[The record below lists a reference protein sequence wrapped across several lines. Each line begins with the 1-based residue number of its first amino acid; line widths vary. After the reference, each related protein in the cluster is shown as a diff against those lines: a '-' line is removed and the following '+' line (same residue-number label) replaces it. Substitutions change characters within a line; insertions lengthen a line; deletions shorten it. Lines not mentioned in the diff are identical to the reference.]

1 MTTHSI
7 RSALATLALATLA
20 LTVVGART
28 GLAQQQS
35 TVDRYIGSWMGT
47 LATPAAKLRL
57 ALTVRR
63 DSSGALAGEMVS
75 VDQGNATIPATLT
88 LHGDT
93 IVVAMPAAQASYTG
107 VLGAANDSIR
117 GSFNQGGSLPLTL
130 GRATIL
136 PTVAHPQ
143 EPKPPFSYDARDVTF
158 ESVPGVRLAGT
169 ITTPPGDGPFPAVVM
184 VTGSGPQNRN
194 EELLGHKPFL
204 IITDYLARHGIAAL
218 RYDDRG
224 TAQSTGSFSTGTSV
238 DFANDAEA
246 AVRFMRTQPKIERNH
261 VGIIGHSEGG
271 MIAPMVAARSSDV
284 AFIVLLAG
292 PGIPGD
298 SILLLQEQLI
308 ATAMGTPPAMVERT
322 TEVNR
327 HLFAAI
333 KSATDSAD
341 AVARVMAT
349 EQNMLAT
356 LPENERA
363 TAEQQLRAARGPLL
377 TPWMRYF
384 LSYDPRPTLRK
395 VHVPVLALDGT
406 LDLQVP
412 YKQDLAAIDTALKA
426 GGNRDYR
433 IVQLPGL
440 NHLFQT
446 ATTGSPTEY
455 ATISETFSPAAL
467 EIIATWINAHAGTK
481 K

>member
-1 MTTHSI
+1 LPA
-7 RSALATLALATLA
+7 SA
-20 LTVVGART
+20 R
-28 GLAQQQS
+28 
-35 TVDRYIGSWMGT
+35 
-47 LATPAAKLRL
+47 
-57 ALTVRR
+57 
-63 DSSGALAGEMVS
+63 
-75 VDQGNATIPATLT
+75 
-88 LHGDT
+88 
-93 IVVAMPAAQASYTG
+93 
-107 VLGAANDSIR
+107 
-117 GSFNQGGSLPLTL
+117 
-130 GRATIL
+130 
-136 PTVAHPQ
+136 PQ
-143 EPKPPFSYDARDVTF
+143 EPKPPFPYDARDVTF

-169 ITTPPGDGPFPAVVM
+169 IVTPPGPGPFPALVM

-204 IITDYLARHGIAAL
+204 VISDYLARHGIATL

-224 TAQSTGSFSTGTSV
+224 TAQSTGSFSAGTSV

-246 AVRFMRTQPKIERNH
+246 AVRFMRGQAKIDRNH

-308 ATAMGTPPAMVERT
+308 ATAMGTPPAMVERN
-322 TEVNR
+322 TEANR

-349 EQNMLAT
+349 EQKMLAT

-363 TAEQQLRAARGPLL
+363 TAERQLAAARGQML

-433 IVQLPGL
+433 IVELRGL

-446 ATTGSPTEY
+446 ATTGSPAEY

-467 EIIATWINAHAGTK
+467 QIIADWINAHAGTK
-481 K
+481 R

>member
-1 MTTHSI
+1 MTTHMTS
-7 RSALATLALATLA
+7 SAFAIAAVVAFGTHPALS
-20 LTVVGART
+20 
-28 GLAQQQS
+28 QQS
-35 TVDRYIGSWMGT
+35 PVADRYLGTWMGT
-47 LATPAAKLRL
+47 LATPAAKVRL
-57 ALTVRR
+57 ALMVKH
-63 DSSGALAGEMVS
+63 DPNGGLSGEMVS
-75 VDQGNATIPATLT
+75 VDQGNATIPATVT
-88 LHGDT
+88 IHGDT

-117 GSFNQGGSLPLTL
+117 GSFTQGGSLPLNM
-130 GRATIL
+130 GRATLL
-136 PTVAHPQ
+136 PASARPQ
-143 EPKPPFSYDARDVTF
+143 EPKPPFPYDARDVTF

-169 ITTPPGDGPFPAVVM
+169 IVTPPGPGPFPALVM

-204 IITDYLARHGIAAL
+204 VISDYLARHGIATL

-224 TAQSTGSFSTGTSV
+224 TAQSTGSFSAGTSV

-246 AVRFMRTQPKIERNH
+246 AVRFMRGQAKIDRNH

-308 ATAMGTPPAMVERT
+308 ATAMGTPPAMVERN
-322 TEVNR
+322 TEANR

-349 EQNMLAT
+349 EQKMLAT

-363 TAEQQLRAARGPLL
+363 TAERQLAAARGQML

-433 IVQLPGL
+433 IVELRGL

-446 ATTGSPTEY
+446 ATTGSPAEY

-467 EIIATWINAHAGTK
+467 QIIADWINVHAGTK
-481 K
+481 R

>member
-1 MTTHSI
+1 MTTQRT
-7 RSALATLALATLA
+7 RSAFAIAALVACGTHLALA
-20 LTVVGART
+20 
-28 GLAQQQS
+28 QQS
-35 TVDRYIGSWMGT
+35 PVADRYVGTWMGT
-47 LATPAAKLRL
+47 LATPAAKVRL
-57 ALTVRR
+57 ALMVKR
-63 DSSGALAGEMVS
+63 DPNGGLSGEMVS
-75 VDQGNATIPATLT
+75 VDQGNATIAATVS

-93 IVVAMPAAQASYTG
+93 IVVAIPSAQASYTG

-117 GSFNQGGSLPLTL
+117 GSFTQGASLPLNM
-130 GRATIL
+130 GRAALL
-136 PTVAHPQ
+136 PAAARPQ
-143 EPKPPFSYDARDVTF
+143 EPKPPFPYDARDMTF

-169 ITTPPGDGPFPAVVM
+169 IVTPPGPGPFPALVM

-204 IITDYLARHGIAAL
+204 VISDYLARHGIATL

-224 TAQSTGSFSTGTSV
+224 TAQSTGSFSAGTSV

-246 AVRFMRTQPKIERNH
+246 AVRFMRAQAKIDRNH

-271 MIAPMVAARSSDV
+271 MIAPMVAVRSRDV

-308 ATAMGTPPAMVERT
+308 ATAMGTPPAMVERN
-322 TEVNR
+322 TEANR
-327 HLFAAI
+327 RLFAAI

-349 EQNMLAT
+349 EQKMLAT

-363 TAEQQLRAARGPLL
+363 TAEQQLGAARGQLL

-433 IVQLPGL
+433 IVELPGL

-446 ATTGSPTEY
+446 ATTGNPAEY
-455 ATISETFSPAAL
+455 ATIAETFSPAAL
-467 EIIATWINAHAGTK
+467 EIIATWINAHAGTTR
-481 K
+481 